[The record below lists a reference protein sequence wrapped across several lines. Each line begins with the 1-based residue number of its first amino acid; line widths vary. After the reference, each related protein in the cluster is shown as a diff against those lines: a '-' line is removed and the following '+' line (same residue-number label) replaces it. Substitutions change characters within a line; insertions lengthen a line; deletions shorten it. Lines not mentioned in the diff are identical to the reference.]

1 MRKVP
6 DINEMGAEER
16 VLISDEGIIVYNPA
30 NVMPPSVAM
39 PPRRDRRWPV
49 TLGSQRKPLHT
60 SVERSYEVRR
70 HLIHSTPDLTK
81 KTRSLEHVATDPSI
95 IDRLFGTSAPRT
107 LRQSVA
113 EQILSRSFKPTIVD
127 EDATEAKV
135 RNAVA
140 EDGGLNINM
149 YSLSQ
154 TQLANSL
161 SIASNMDQLRKRH
174 LSAIGEEQQQQPL
187 DQEGPAKEEE
197 KKQTKCFNLL
207 SEEDSEVD
215 SEDEVK
221 GGARRRPR
229 VRGQSKLLQ
238 SPDREEEESSI
249 VAVSEEGD
257 GVFAHDD
264 SDPSDVAVIGSQ
276 TKEEN

>member
-1 MRKVP
+1 MSSEITSFVEKKIVSVDKSIEEIVTEQEYMSTKSCVIFSRTAEHCTKPSCPHSLMRKVP

-39 PPRRDRRWPV
+39 PPRRDRRWAV
-49 TLGSQRKPLHT
+49 TLGSQRKRLHS

-70 HLIHSTPDLTK
+70 HLIHSTPDLPK

-161 SIASNMDQLRKRH
+161 SIASNMD
-174 LSAIGEEQQQQPL
+174 
-187 DQEGPAKEEE
+187 
-197 KKQTKCFNLL
+197 
-207 SEEDSEVD
+207 
-215 SEDEVK
+215 
-221 GGARRRPR
+221 
-229 VRGQSKLLQ
+229 
-238 SPDREEEESSI
+238 
-249 VAVSEEGD
+249 
-257 GVFAHDD
+257 
-264 SDPSDVAVIGSQ
+264 
-276 TKEEN
+276 